1 LPWPFNLPE
10 KEGNS
15 TQTTAEYVKLTTSF
29 AGNFTAF
36 HAYMDGFRAEGV
48 HPAAHMVGR
57 SRTEIIL
64 REGAHCSLQSLGGD
78 IKDLSHSPN
87 GKSSTFFGCTA

>member
-29 AGNFTAF
+29 TGNFTAF

-64 REGAHCSLQSLGGD
+64 GGGRSLFFVELGR
-78 IKDLSHSPN
+78 
-87 GKSSTFFGCTA
+87 